1 MLIPGQ
7 GGEACAGAG
16 DSHRQVQHKPVG
28 AEESSDEE
36 LESVSPVDDLS
47 ARSNEEHSGASS
59 RCSRVAY
66 SHMWLTVHCVTA

>member
-1 MLIPGQ
+1 M
-7 GGEACAGAG
+7 CAGAG
-16 DSHRQVQHKPVG
+16 DSLRQVQHKPVG

-59 RCSRVAY
+59 RCSNAA
-66 SHMWLTVHCVTA
+66 HPHILLTVHCVTA